1 MEGLLHPRNHG
12 VAFMTTLS
20 RHIFVTQLIRKL
32 RGISR
37 LLAMLILLSVSLPGM
52 GAEGGGG
59 EMQDYVAMDA
69 PFVVNLFSRDTVHF
83 VKFTTQFKLKNPA
96 LAGSLK
102 THFPAIRHGLIMLV
116 SDKPYFEMTTIAG
129 KAKLRDEALEVVR
142 NIMLEESGDP
152 TIENIYFTSLIVQ

>member
-1 MEGLLHPRNHG
+1 MATFSIHHFFAQSVRD
-12 VAFMTTLS
+12 FC
-20 RHIFVTQLIRKL
+20 IDC
-32 RGISR
+32 R
-37 LLAMLILLSVSLPGM
+37 LLAIVIALSVCTSSI

-59 EMQDYVAMDA
+59 EAQDYVAMDA
-69 PFVVNLFSRDTVHF
+69 PFIVNLFSRDTIHF
-83 VKFTTQFKLKNPA
+83 IKFTTQFKLKNPA

-116 SDKPYFEMTTIAG
+116 SDKPYFEMTTVAG

-152 TIENIYFTSLIVQ
+152 TIENIFFTSLIVQ

>member
-1 MEGLLHPRNHG
+1 MQVVHKFRAN
-12 VAFMTTLS
+12 S
-20 RHIFVTQLIRKL
+20 QW
-32 RGISR
+32 
-37 LLAMLILLSVSLPGM
+37 LAMLIALSLSMPSLS
-52 GAEGGGG
+52 AESGSG
-59 EMQDYVAMDA
+59 EAQDYVSMDA

-96 LAGSLK
+96 LAGNLK

-116 SDKPYFEMTTIAG
+116 SDKPYFEMTTVAG

-152 TIENIYFTSLIVQ
+152 TVESIYFTSLIVQ